1 MMMRSSAV
9 LLAVGLVVLSA
20 VRAEDLDDDDWE
32 DDDDDGSSLYS
43 NPSDNSNPSYDID
56 DPAANHR
63 QEGIRRDGE
72 GNWQGALESFQAAC
86 RHNPKDAGGFNDL
99 GVANMR
105 VALKGIE
112 IGTHLKASRA
122 AYELSAEMSGGADD
136 NLNRNLDA
144 LKDVE
149 KWACESHE
157 ICVGAYDGSG
167 GDGGGSLGNDAFGDA
182 ARELKTE
189 QATGQPGGAA
199 ASALRRFVKEEVD
212 AALKD
217 LTMDFEIMESSMS
230 GQIKALKTRI
240 KTLEEKVAKG
250 VAPGDGSYKGGK
262 TEPEEEEVDP
272 KDEM

>member
-1 MMMRSSAV
+1 MRETEKEM
-9 LLAVGLVVLSA
+9 LCWLASYVNVHLCAAPSQ
-20 VRAEDLDDDDWE
+20 DDDWE

-136 NLNRNLDA
+136 NLNRNL
-144 LKDVE
+144 VRE
-149 KWACESHE
+149 PC
-157 ICVGAYDGSG
+157 
-167 GDGGGSLGNDAFGDA
+167 
-182 ARELKTE
+182 ARTTL
-189 QATGQPGGAA
+189 
-199 ASALRRFVKEEVD
+199 SA
-212 AALKD
+212 
-217 LTMDFEIMESSMS
+217 I
-230 GQIKALKTRI
+230 
-240 KTLEEKVAKG
+240 
-250 VAPGDGSYKGGK
+250 
-262 TEPEEEEVDP
+262 
-272 KDEM
+272 